1 MGLVFD
7 VHRWPA
13 ARTRGNIHEFM
24 KDVSRILS
32 MPTDVPPVDARYF
45 LRVAAMAI
53 VLMPLPNRDFD
64 PTEAGVPWRVLT
76 RRHHRIVFATPDGGP
91 AQADS
96 RTLTGRGLGLFAPFM
111 KADRNGRSAYDDM
124 IRSQEFQHPMSYE
137 QIRTDTL
144 CGMILTGGHAPG
156 MRAYLESSQLRAVVA
171 ELFARGRPVGAI
183 CHGVLIVARTRGADG
198 QSILHGRR
206 TTALPKRMELAGWLL
221 TCLYL
226 GNYFRTYPT
235 TVEDEV
241 RATLSSSGDFVAGP
255 LSIRRDA
262 PDHPARGFTVRD
274 GQYLSA
280 RWPGDAHRFAADFA
294 AMLA

>member
-1 MGLVFD
+1 MS
-7 VHRWPA
+7 A
-13 ARTRGNIHEFM
+13 
-24 KDVSRILS
+24 
-32 MPTDVPPVDARYF
+32 
-45 LRVAAMAI
+45 

-76 RRHHRIVFATPDGGP
+76 RRHHRILFATPDGVS
-91 AQADS
+91 AHADS

-111 KADRNGRSAYDDM
+111 KADRNGRSAHDEM
-124 IRSQEFQHPMSYE
+124 IGSPEFQNPISYDRIHAE
-137 QIRTDTL
+137 AVD
-144 CGMILTGGHAPG
+144 GMILPGGHASG
-156 MRAYLESSQLRAVVA
+156 MRPYLESPRLHTVVA

-183 CHGVLIVARTRGADG
+183 CHGVLIVARTRRGDG

-241 RATLSSSGDFVAGP
+241 RAALSSPGDFIPGP
-255 LSIRRDA
+255 FSIRRDS

-294 AMLA
+294 SMLA

>member
-1 MGLVFD
+1 
-7 VHRWPA
+7 
-13 ARTRGNIHEFM
+13 
-24 KDVSRILS
+24 
-32 MPTDVPPVDARYF
+32 
-45 LRVAAMAI
+45 MAI

-76 RRHHRIVFATPDGGP
+76 RRDHRIVFATPDGAP
-91 AQADS
+91 AHADP

-111 KADRNGRSAYDDM
+111 KADRNGRSAYDEM
-124 IRSQEFQHPMSYE
+124 IGSQEFQHPISYD
-137 QIRTDTL
+137 QIQADAID
-144 CGMILTGGHAPG
+144 GMILPGGHAPG
-156 MRAYLESSQLRAVVA
+156 MRPYLESPRLQAVVA

-183 CHGVLIVARTRGADG
+183 CHGVLIVARTRRADG
-198 QSILHGRR
+198 RSILHGRR

-221 TCLYL
+221 TCLHL

-241 RATLSSSGDFVAGP
+241 RAALASRADFIPGP
-255 LSIRRDA
+255 LSIRRDS
-262 PDHPARGFTVRD
+262 PDDPARGFTVRD

-294 AMLA
+294 AILA